1 VKQSYPG
8 YPHLTGHPI
17 GGFYKPVIAEFIDY
31 SLEEGMGFT
40 YELAVYFLGKGG
52 VRVELHVLVTIL
64 RYKVLIEYH
73 RKILSYYF

>member
-1 VKQSYPG
+1 
-8 YPHLTGHPI
+8 
-17 GGFYKPVIAEFIDY
+17 
-31 SLEEGMGFT
+31 M
-40 YELAVYFLGKGG
+40 YESAVYFLGKGG